1 MKNHLNLKGS
11 FLYSLKFDL
20 KMRLSIC
27 IMLCSLFQMNATT
40 FTEIETPEIEST
52 QKITVTGTVSDANGP
67 LPGVNIIVKGTTVGS
82 QTDFDGQFTVSIEN
96 TNSILVFSY
105 IGYVTQEVKV
115 GSDKNINIVLE
126 QDTAKL
132 DEIVVVGYTTRK
144 RGDITGSVSTVNAGE
159 IQNSANKDVA
169 KSLSGKVSGLIVADR
184 GGYPG
189 STSSEDLTLLIR
201 GVSTLGNN
209 SPLILI
215 DGIPSGSFQQLAP
228 QDIESLSVLK
238 DGAAAI
244 YGTRAAN
251 GVILITTKRGKSG
264 KPKFNFSTQ
273 YSVSQFSNFPS
284 QMSSE
289 QYAIYENEIADRNG
303 SALPFSQTDIET
315 FANGSDPINFPNT
328 DWADLTFASTSPET
342 RNSLSISGGSENVSY
357 FVSGDALNQKGI
369 YRSGDL
375 NFKQYQ
381 LRSNIDINLFEG
393 FKLGVDLTGRIG
405 ETNEPGVDRANI
417 YKHIYTNL
425 PTQVGI
431 YPNGLPGFGG
441 ENGQNPYLMAS
452 NASGFTNRITHNYRA
467 RISYN
472 WKLDQYVEGL
482 SIRGFAGLGQVSYE
496 NRSWDKPWS
505 YYQLVNGEYEE
516 SQGYQV
522 SPDRVLQD
530 TFNKSNQTLLNTT
543 IHYSKTL
550 GEDHNLSAFVGYENS
565 STKNRSFFAQR
576 TGFNLESIAE
586 LDLGSG
592 DNQTNGG
599 TSQDFGF
606 VSYFGSL
613 SYDFQK
619 KYFIDL
625 TVRRDGSSRFA
636 PGNKFGTFPGVA
648 LSWAIDK
655 ESFMEN
661 VDWINALK
669 IRSSF
674 SRMGNDRID
683 QFQYLNSY
691 ALGYPTNA
699 QGNGW
704 YQPNGYVFG
713 TPGVAL
719 GGFGRSVVPNEQ
731 VTWETADMM
740 NVGLSFSLF
749 DSRLSGDFNYFYQ
762 KRTDILVG
770 SSGVPDISGL
780 TGSALP
786 DENIGEVNNFG
797 WEFELGWRDQI
808 GEVDYNLG
816 FNFTNAQ
823 NEVVT
828 LGESDNV
835 PDYRKRE
842 GKSVNSYIVFPTAG
856 VFRDQA
862 QVDAT
867 AVKKDGTVEGEPI
880 YLDTNEDGVISA
892 DDRIRVD
899 TSAIP
904 EIQYGIYGGINY
916 SNWNFNFLFQ
926 GQAQADVLV
935 FFDQSGAKPDF
946 VFNDRWTPNNR
957 DASYPRAF
965 AQGDTYSGVQNQI
978 AASAVNSGFEGADLY
993 LKDASFLRLKEI
1005 EIGYT
1010 LTKDVTKFADIKISL
1025 RGFNV
1030 LTMFSDIYDLGLDPE
1045 ATGYNNFRNSTYPSL
1060 KSYTLGLNINF

>member
-1 MKNHLNLKGS
+1 MKIKCLKNKASYAPSFKGFWIANL
-11 FLYSLKFDL
+11 FLFYLI
-20 KMRLSIC
+20 SIPVYANSNT
-27 IMLCSLFQMNATT
+27 IYNFANKKNNIQQN
-40 FTEIETPEIEST
+40 
-52 QKITVTGTVSDANGP
+52 ITGVVTDANGP
-67 LPGVNIIVKGTTVGS
+67 LPGVNVQIKGTAIGAV
-82 QTDFDGQFTVSIEN
+82 TDFDGNYSITSTGN
-96 TNSILVFSY
+96 NVTLVFSY
-105 IGYVTQEVKV
+105 IGYKTIEIPVDNQNKV
-115 GSDKNINIVLE
+115 NAVLE
-126 QDTAKL
+126 EDIAGL

-144 RGDITGSVSTVNAGE
+144 KGDITGSVSTINSKD
-159 IQNSANKDVA
+159 IQNTANKDVA

-189 STSSEDLTLLIR
+189 STDSEDLTLLIR

-209 SPLILI
+209 APLILI

-273 YSVSQFSNFPS
+273 YSVSKFSTFPD

-289 QYAIYENEIADRNG
+289 QYAIYENEIAERNG
-303 SALPFSQTDIET
+303 IAIPFSQSDIQA
-315 FANGSDPINFPNT
+315 FADGSDPINFPNT
-328 DWADLTFASTSPET
+328 NWADLTFANSSPET

-375 NFKQYQ
+375 KFKQYQ
-381 LRSNIDINLFEG
+381 IRSNIDIKLFEG
-393 FKLGVDLTGRIG
+393 FKLGVDLSGRIG
-405 ETNEPGVDRANI
+405 ETNEPGVNRSNI

-425 PTQVGI
+425 PTQVGL

-441 ENGQNPYLMAS
+441 ENGQNPYIMAS
-452 NASGFTNRITHNYRA
+452 NASGFVNRKTHNYRA
-467 RISYN
+467 RISYDY
-472 WKLDQYVEGL
+472 KLDQFVEGL
-482 SIRGFAGLGQVSYE
+482 SIKGFAGLGQVSYE
-496 NRSWDKPWS
+496 NRSWDKPWT
-505 YYQLVNGEYEE
+505 YYQLVNGEYVA
-516 SQGYQV
+516 SQGFQV
-522 SPDRVLQD
+522 SPSRVLED
-530 TFNKSNQTLLNTT
+530 TFNKSNSTILNST

-550 GEDHNLSAFVGYENS
+550 GEDHNLSTFAGYEHS

-576 TGFNLESIAE
+576 TGFNLESITE
-586 LDLGSG
+586 LDLGAG

-625 TVRRDGSSRFA
+625 TIRRDGSSRFA

-648 LSWAIDK
+648 VSWAIDK
-655 ESFMEN
+655 ESFMDN
-661 VDWINALK
+661 VNWIDALK

-674 SRMGNDRID
+674 SRMGNDRIQ

-713 TPGVAL
+713 SPGVAL
-719 GGFGRSVVPNEQ
+719 GGFGRSVVPNEA

-740 NVGLSFSLF
+740 NVGLNFSLF

-808 GEVDYNLG
+808 GKVDYNLG

-828 LGESDNV
+828 LGESENV

-842 GKSVNSYIVFPTAG
+842 GKSVNSYIVFPTNG
-856 VFRDQA
+856 IFRDQA

-880 YLDTNEDGVISA
+880 YVDTNGDGSISA

-904 EIQYGIYGGINY
+904 EIQYGIYGGMNY
-916 SNWNFNFLFQ
+916 NNWNFNFLFQ
-926 GQAQADVLV
+926 GQAKADVLV
-935 FFDQSGAKPDF
+935 YFDQAGAKPDF
-946 VFNDRWTPNNR
+946 VFNDRWTPDNR
-957 DASYPRAF
+957 NASYPRAF
-965 AQGDTYSGVQNQI
+965 AQGDTYSGVQND
-978 AASAVNSGFEGADLY
+978 AGAGAVNSGFEGADLY

-1010 LTKDVTKFADIKISL
+1010 LTKEVTKFADIKISL

>member
-1 MKNHLNLKGS
+1 MKNNIHLRGL
-11 FLYSLKFDL
+11 FPYLKFDL
-20 KMRLSIC
+20 KLKLTICVFAISILQINANTIKENVKPILS
-27 IMLCSLFQMNATT
+27 S
-40 FTEIETPEIEST
+40 ETIQQS
-52 QKITVTGTVSDANGP
+52 IIGTVSDANGP
-67 LPGVNIIVKGTTVGS
+67 LPGVNVQVKGTSTGAV
-82 QTDFDGQFTVSIEN
+82 TDFDGNYSISVADN
-96 TNSILVFSY
+96 NAILVFSY
-105 IGYVTQEVKV
+105 VGYSTKEVVV
-115 GSDKNINIVLE
+115 GSNSSLNVTLE
-126 QDTAKL
+126 VDAAKL

-144 RGDITGSVSTVNAGE
+144 RGDITGSVSTISSAE
-159 IQNSANKDVA
+159 IQNTANKDVA

-189 STSSEDLTLLIR
+189 STDGEDLTLLIR

-215 DGIPSGSFQQLAP
+215 DGIPTGSFQQLAP

-273 YSVSQFSNFPS
+273 YSVSQFSTFPN

-303 SALPFSQTDIET
+303 TALPFTDSDIQKY
-315 FANGSDPINFPNT
+315 ANGSDPINFPNT
-328 DWADLTFASTSPET
+328 DWADLTFASSSPET

-357 FVSGDALNQKGI
+357 FVSGDALSQEGI
-369 YRSGDL
+369 YKSGDL
-375 NFKQYQ
+375 KFKQYQ
-381 LRSNIDINLFEG
+381 LRSNIDIKLFEG
-393 FKLGVDLTGRIG
+393 FKIGVDLSGRIG

-425 PTQVGI
+425 PTQVGL

-441 ENGQNPYLMAS
+441 ENGQNPYIMSS
-452 NASGFTNRITHNYRA
+452 NASGFVNRITHNYRA
-467 RISYN
+467 RISYD
-472 WKLDQYVEGL
+472 WKLDQFVEGL
-482 SIRGFAGLGQVSYE
+482 SVRGFVGLGQVSFE
-496 NRSWDKPWS
+496 NKSWDKPWT
-505 YYQLVNGEYEE
+505 YYQFVNGEYVP
-516 SQGYQV
+516 SQGFQV
-522 SPDRVLQD
+522 SPDRVLAD
-530 TFNKSNQTLLNTT
+530 TYNKSNSTLLNTT

-550 GEDHNLSAFVGYENS
+550 GEIHNISTFVGYENS
-565 STKNRSFFAQR
+565 SNENRSFFGQR
-576 TGFNLESIAE
+576 TGFNIDSITE
-586 LDLGSG
+586 LDLGAA

-599 TSQDFGF
+599 TSEDFGF
-606 VSYFGSL
+606 VSYFASL
-613 SYDFQK
+613 SYDFDK
-619 KYFIDL
+619 KYFVDL

-636 PGNKFGTFPGVA
+636 PGRKFGTFPGVA
-648 LSWAIDK
+648 VSWAINK

-661 VDWINALK
+661 VDWVNALK
-669 IRSSF
+669 IRASS
-674 SRMGNDRID
+674 SRMGNDRVE

-691 ALGYPTNA
+691 NFGYPSNPQNA
-699 QGNGW
+699 GW

-713 TPGVAL
+713 NPGVAL
-719 GGFGRSVVPNEQ
+719 GGYGRSVVPNEQ
-731 VTWETADMM
+731 ITWETADMM
-740 NVGLSFSLF
+740 NIGLNFSLF
-749 DSRLSGDFNYFYQ
+749 DSRLSGDLNYFYQ
-762 KRTDILVG
+762 KRKDILVG

-797 WEFELGWRDQI
+797 WEFELGWKDKI
-808 GEVDYNLG
+808 GNVNYNVG

-835 PDYRKRE
+835 PDWRKRE

-856 VFRDQA
+856 IFRDQA

-880 YLDTNEDGVISA
+880 YLDTNGDGVISA

-899 TSAIP
+899 SSAIP
-904 EIQYGIYGGINY
+904 EIQYGIYGGMNY
-916 SNWNFNFLFQ
+916 NNWNFNFLLQ
-926 GQAQADVLV
+926 GQAQAEALV
-935 FFDQSGAKPDF
+935 FFDQAGAKPDF
-946 VFNDRWTPNNR
+946 VFNDRWTPSNR
-957 DASYPRAF
+957 NASYPRAF

-978 AASAVNSGFEGADLY
+978 AAGAVNSGFEGADLY

-1010 LTKDVTKFADIKISL
+1010 LTKEVTKFADVKISL